1 MTVSQP
7 NDPLEAD
14 VRQRWQKLFGEPLP
28 ITGGLELAIGILREI
43 EDKAAGETDRSS
55 NT

>member
-7 NDPLEAD
+7 GDPLEAE
-14 VRQRWQKLFGEPLP
+14 VRQRWQKVFGEPLP
-28 ITGGLELAIGILREI
+28 ITGGLELAIDILREL
-43 EDKAAGETDRSS
+43 EDKAANETDRPG